1 MQLARRGRLLS
12 LATAVLLAACQ
23 SPASPSLS
31 VVLDPSAPDGSAG
44 PVASDEPGTT
54 PRPGA
59 DGILTSSYAP
69 AKGKDGGTVTI
80 GDVREANQFNPYYLD
95 QQTDTTVASA
105 VWASLVIATADGRL
119 APDLAAEIPTTTNGG
134 VRVPGDGG
142 DAMTV
147 SWTLRDGL
155 AWSDGT
161 PLTCGDF
168 RYAWEWVLDPANLG
182 VLTAGFEN
190 ITAFDCP
197 TPTTMVWHFDRFYE
211 AYLVMMIAPLPRH
224 RLAAIPMSDQTIGV
238 GFRPAELVKLPVSGA
253 FRFESVAPGNELRL
267 VRNPHYRSSAT
278 GKPAH
283 LERLVWRWYADADAL
298 IAAYRAGDVQVAT
311 GLGDAALPKLA
322 RLGKQVKV
330 VPARSHEV
338 LRPNWSAETC
348 STNVAVVAGRGAGCP
363 ASDPALR
370 AAIAQAI
377 DRAEVARLGGGAP
390 VAGGTIVPPSSWFAA
405 DVPAPAFDPQEARR
419 ILDRGGWTVAPGG
432 IRVKDGRQ
440 ARLELCTTAGDGRD
454 EVAALIAAR
463 LAEVGIVATPNAVA
477 AEDMFADRAAAT
489 RSTPCAVARGNFDL
503 ALVAADAPA
512 DPLDAFFRYH
522 SSQVPP
528 KGANDTSVA
537 DSTIDA
543 ALRTVQ
549 ESADLATIREAMA
562 VFQSSYVEQTVEIPL
577 YVRRDVTLVGPK
589 LGNVLPGAT
598 RGGPTWNAVD
608 WFVK

>member
-1 MQLARRGRLLS
+1 MRLARRRSLL
-12 LATAVLLAACQ
+12 AIGAAVLLAACQ
-23 SPASPSLS
+23 SPASPSPPVALAS
-31 VVLDPSAPDGSAG
+31 GPDGSAG

-69 AKGKDGGTVTI
+69 AKGRDGGTVTI

-105 VWASLVIATADGRL
+105 VWASLVIATADGGL
-119 APDLAAEIPTTTNGG
+119 APDLAAELPTTTNGG
-134 VRVPGDGG
+134 VRVPGDGS

-147 SWTLRDGL
+147 GWTLRDGL

-197 TPTTMVWHFDRFYE
+197 SPTTMVWHFDRVYE
-211 AYLVMMIAPLPRH
+211 GYLTMMIAPLPRH
-224 RLAAIPMSDQTIGV
+224 RLAPIPMSDQTIGV
-238 GFRPAELVKLPVSGA
+238 GFRPAELSKLPVSGA

-267 VRNPHYRSSAT
+267 ARNPGYRSFAT

-283 LERLVWRWYADADAL
+283 LERLVWRWYPDADAL

-311 GLGDAALPKLA
+311 GLGDADLPKLA

-338 LRPNWSAETC
+338 LRPNWSGETC

-363 ASDPALR
+363 ASDSALR
-370 AAIAQAI
+370 AAIARAI
-377 DRAEVARLGGGAP
+377 DRAEVARLAGGAP
-390 VAGGTIVPPSSWFAA
+390 VDGGTIVPSNAWFAGDA
-405 DVPAPAFDPQEARR
+405 PAPAFDPQEARR
-419 ILDRGGWTVAPGG
+419 VLDQGGWDVGPGG
-432 IRVKDGRQ
+432 VRVKEGLQ
-440 ARLELCTTAGDGRD
+440 ARLELCTTAGEGRD
-454 EVAALIAAR
+454 EAATLIAAR
-463 LAEVGIVATPNAVA
+463 LAEVGIVAVPNAVA
-477 AEDMFADRAAAT
+477 AEDMFADHGTAT
-489 RSTPCAVARGNFDL
+489 RSTPCALARGNFDL

-528 KGANDTSVA
+528 KGANDTAVA
-537 DSTIDA
+537 DPTIDA
-543 ALRTVQ
+543 ALRGIQ
-549 ESADLATIREAMA
+549 ESADIATIRDAMV
-562 VFQSSYVEQTVEIPL
+562 VFQWSYVEQTVEIPL
-577 YVRRDVTLVGPK
+577 YVRRDVTLVSPK

-598 RGGPTWNAVD
+598 RLGPTWNAVD